1 MMTTPASV
9 ETIIKEYIEQRE
21 KSQFYGKKKLDS
33 EKEYNKLLAKFN
45 GQDNNYSL
53 DQANTIYQ
61 AYQDMIIN
69 GEQSTIA
76 QARFVEAEEKLI
88 EVGRILFEATIDAEI
103 EVSSMRG
110 EASRQ
115 AVRVD
120 YRNGSVIVS

>member
-45 GQDNNYSL
+45 GQENNYSL
-53 DQANTIYQ
+53 DQANTIYK

>member
-1 MMTTPASV
+1 MNTSASV

-45 GQDNNYSL
+45 GQENNYSL

-110 EASRQ
+110 EATRQ
-115 AVRVD
+115 AIRVD

>member
-45 GQDNNYSL
+45 GQENNYSL

-61 AYQDMIIN
+61 AYQNMIIN

-110 EASRQ
+110 EALRQ

>member
-1 MMTTPASV
+1 MTTPASV
-9 ETIIKEYIEQRE
+9 ETIIKDYLEQRE

-45 GQDNNYSL
+45 GQENNYSL
-53 DQANTIYQ
+53 DQANTIYK

-76 QARFVEAEEKLI
+76 QTRFIEAEEKLI

>member
-45 GQDNNYSL
+45 GQENNYSL

-76 QARFVEAEEKLI
+76 QARFVEAQEKLI

-110 EASRQ
+110 EATRQ

-120 YRNGSVIVS
+120 YRNGGVIVS